1 MTGPVG
7 KCLVAH
13 LNTATVQTSKSAVS
27 RVSKPAKLTN
37 SVRVPTWKS
46 AIQQVGNLRY
56 RLTFWRRIVTVP
68 RHTQCLLALIAGCAR
83 VHAAEVD
90 ITKLPPAAATNV
102 DFVRDISPILEN
114 NCLRCHG
121 PEKSKSKFRL
131 DNREAALKGGEGGVD
146 ILPGK
151 SAQSPLIHYVTH
163 LVADMEMPPIGKGDQ
178 LTSQQVS
185 LLRAWIDQGAVW
197 GKGAP
202 TNNVAFTASPIFGGT
217 AVSGDN
223 QKSREQYW
231 QKDGV
236 NGGLEKFELFEQT
249 SPDTKVL
256 ATGHVLLDDYKL
268 DLSVDRNDVGFIHS
282 GWEEYRKYFD
292 DTGGFDPVTAP
303 AAPKLGEDLYLDIG
317 KAWVDFGLTLP
328 NWPRMTLGYEYDY
341 RQGNEATLEWN
352 AVGTNPNTER
362 NIGPNSQTLNED
374 VHIIKFDLDEE
385 ISGVSIEDRFRGE
398 FYKLS
403 TAGTNASSGN
413 LPQSVREGTT
423 YFQGANTITAS
434 KKFNDWFFGSAG
446 YLFSKMNAD
455 SSVTMDAPTLYQV
468 ASAPR
473 VTLEKESNIGNVNGL
488 IGPSAGF
495 VISMGAQAEWTRQNG
510 FGDGTLEEEVSPFTV
525 TNTFIPFLLASRYD
539 KASAQ
544 ENLSVRY
551 SKIPFTAVYAEA
563 RLEQQDI
570 SQYDQFSSSQNIL
583 NKAVFLQH
591 TDFFNQTSNIRFG
604 FDTSPWQM
612 ASLSAYY
619 RRIQDDSEYDSS
631 PLVQPIA
638 TAYPT
643 FLLDRQIINNEFETK
658 LVLHLTPR
666 LKTSFS
672 YQYQSDDYGVTT
684 RPYSSFG
691 NIIAP
696 GGELIAGEDHANIF
710 SVNSTWTPIARL
722 YLSGTFS
729 YQASVLV
736 TPADSSGVVAPYRG
750 DVYTALANGT
760 YVLTKTTDLF
770 AGLSFSDADY
780 AQNNY
785 ADGLPLGIEY
795 QRRSVQLGL
804 SRKFGKN
811 VSAKLQYRYDY
822 YNEPSSGGADN
833 FRAQSV
839 FGVVTYRFW

>member
-1 MTGPVG
+1 
-7 KCLVAH
+7 
-13 LNTATVQTSKSAVS
+13 LNRKPKSAAIIG
-27 RVSKPAKLTN
+27 PFAK
-37 SVRVPTWKS
+37 S
-46 AIQQVGNLRY
+46 
-56 RLTFWRRIVTVP
+56 
-68 RHTQCLLALIAGCAR
+68 LLALIVGCSR
-83 VHAAEVD
+83 VYAAEVD
-90 ITKLPPAAATNV
+90 ITKLPPPATTNV
-102 DFVRDISPILEN
+102 DFIRDIQPILEN

-121 PEKSKSKFRL
+121 PEKTKSKFRL

-151 SAQSPLIHYVTH
+151 SAQSPLIQYVAH

-185 LLRAWIDQGAVW
+185 VLRAWIDQGAAW
-197 GKGAP
+197 GKGAA
-202 TNNVAFTASPIFGGT
+202 TNNVAFSVSPIFGGT

-223 QKSREQYW
+223 QKFREQYW

-236 NGGLEKFELFEQT
+236 NGGVEKFELFEQT

-256 ATGHVLLDDYKL
+256 ATGHALLNDYKL
-268 DLSVDRNDVGFIHS
+268 ELSADRNDVGFIHS

-292 DTGGFDPVTAP
+292 DTGGYDPKFFP
-303 AAPKLGEDLYLDIG
+303 IAPKLGQDLYLDVG
-317 KAWVDFGLTLP
+317 KAWVDFGLALP
-328 NWPRMTLGYEYDY
+328 DWPRMTLGYEYDY
-341 RQGNEATLEWN
+341 RQGDEATLEWN
-352 AVGTNPNTER
+352 AVGKTIATTR
-362 NIGPNSQTLNED
+362 NIGPNSQILDEGA
-374 VHIIKFDLDEE
+374 HIIKFDLDEE
-385 ISGVSIEDRFRGE
+385 LNGVSIEDRFRGE
-398 FYKLS
+398 FYKLN
-403 TAGTNASSGN
+403 TSGSN
-413 LPQSVREGTT
+413 VSYGNVPQSVGEGTT

-446 YLFSKMNAD
+446 YLFSRMNAD
-455 SSVTMDAPTLYQV
+455 SSVTMDAPTLLQL

-473 VTLEKESNIGNVNGL
+473 ITLEKESNIGNVSGL
-488 IGPSAGF
+488 IGPTSGL
-495 VISMGAQAEWTRQNG
+495 VISMGAQAELTRQNG
-510 FGDGTLEEEVSPFTV
+510 FGDGALDEEMAPPVTSNTVVPFM
-525 TNTFIPFLLASRYD
+525 LASKYD
-539 KASAQ
+539 EASLQ

-563 RLEQQDI
+563 RLEQQNID
-570 SQYDQFSSSQNIL
+570 QYDQFSSSQNIL

-591 TDFFNQTSNIRFG
+591 TDFSSQLSNLRFG

-619 RRIQDDSEYDSS
+619 RRSQDDSEYDSS

-643 FLLDRQIINNEFETK
+643 FLLDRQVINNEFETK

-666 LKTSFS
+666 LKTSLS

-684 RPYSSFG
+684 RPFTSFG
-691 NIIAP
+691 AVIAP
-696 GGELIAGEDHANIF
+696 GGELIAGEDHANVF
-710 SVNSTWTPIARL
+710 SVNSTWTPVPRL

-729 YQASVLV
+729 YQSSVLV
-736 TPADSSGVVAPYRG
+736 TAPDGTGPVAPYRG

-770 AGLSFSDADY
+770 AGLSFSDANY

-785 ADGLPLGIEY
+785 AAGLPLGIEY
-795 QRRSVQLGL
+795 QRRGVQVGL

-811 VSAKLQYRYDY
+811 VSARLQYRYDY
-822 YNEPSSGGADN
+822 YDEPSSGGADN

-839 FGVVTYRFW
+839 FAVVTFRFW